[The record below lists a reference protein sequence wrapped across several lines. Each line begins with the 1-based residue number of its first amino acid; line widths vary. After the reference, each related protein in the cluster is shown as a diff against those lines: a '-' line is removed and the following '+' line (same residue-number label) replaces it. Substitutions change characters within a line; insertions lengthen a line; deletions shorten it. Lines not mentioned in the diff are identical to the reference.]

1 MKTTITD
8 VAKHAGVSMK
18 TVSRVLNNEPNVAK
32 ATRERVT
39 KAAEELQY
47 RPNLAAR
54 GLASSRSYL
63 IALLYDNP
71 NPNYII
77 QIQRGAIEA
86 CRRSGYHLLLEPM
99 TREQAS
105 GPNIRS
111 LLSRLGVDGVILTPP
126 LSDYL
131 PLRRE
136 MEALGIRYVVVAPGE
151 ADNVPSVRMDDAK
164 AATEMATYLIEQG
177 HRDVGFIIGHP
188 DHVSS
193 QKRHEGF
200 VAAMTQA
207 GLAVNDA
214 RIMKGDFSFRSGVK
228 AAETLLGDPNDRP
241 TAIFASNDDMAAGVL
256 SVAGRL
262 GIDVPTELSVCGFD
276 NTAIAQIIWPKLTTV
291 AQPIRKMGMKAAEIL
306 LDRTSGD
313 EPVSHTLDFEIIV
326 RESTGTP
333 H

>member
-8 VAKHAGVSMK
+8 VAKQAGVSMK

-32 ATRERVT
+32 TTRERVLE
-39 KAAEELQY
+39 AAADLQY

-71 NPNYII
+71 SPNYII

-86 CRRSGYHLLLEPM
+86 CRRHGYHLLLEPM

-105 GPNIRS
+105 GPDTAH

-126 LSDYL
+126 LSDCM
-131 PLRRE
+131 PLRNE
-136 MEALGIRYVVVAPGE
+136 MKRLGIRYVVVAPGE
-151 ADNVPSVRMDDAK
+151 AGDVPSVRMDDIK
-164 AATEMATYLIEQG
+164 AATEMATYLIDQG
-177 HRDVGFIIGHP
+177 HRDIGFISGHP

-193 QKRHEGF
+193 RKRRDGF
-200 VAAMTQA
+200 AAALATA
-207 GLAVNDA
+207 GLSLNDD
-214 RIMKGDFSFRSGVK
+214 RLVQGDFTFRSGVK
-228 AAETLLGDPNDRP
+228 AAEILLGDADNRP
-241 TAIFASNDDMAAGVL
+241 TAIFASNDDMAAGVV

-262 GIDVPTELSVCGFD
+262 GIDVPNELSVCGFD

-291 AQPIRKMGMKAAEIL
+291 AQPIRQMGLKAAEIL
-306 LDRTSGD
+306 LDRTKSD
-313 EPVSHTLDFEIIV
+313 EPVVHTLDFEIIV
-326 RESTGTP
+326 RESTGKP
-333 H
+333 N